1 MIKVLLDTN
10 VLLDIVL
17 QRDPHYKHSSELF
30 IEIDGNS
37 IKGFI
42 TATTITDIYY
52 LIRKSKGRDIA
63 LTFIENLISFI
74 DVIAV
79 DKSIIIN
86 AIESEILDFEDAVQI
101 FASIS
106 SSIDYII
113 TRNTSDF
120 TKSEIPA
127 YSPKE
132 FLESYS
138 LF

>member
-17 QRDPHYKHSSELF
+17 QREPHYKYSSKLI

-79 DKSIIIN
+79 DKAIIFN

-113 TRNTSDF
+113 TRNTNDF